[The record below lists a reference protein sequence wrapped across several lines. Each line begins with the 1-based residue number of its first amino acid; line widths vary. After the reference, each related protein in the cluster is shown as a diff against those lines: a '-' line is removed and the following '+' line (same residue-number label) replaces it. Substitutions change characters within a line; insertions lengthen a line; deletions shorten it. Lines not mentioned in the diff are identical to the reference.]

1 VNRNF
6 FGNTR
11 QLPAF
16 YSTGD
21 TDMNCLA
28 QAIGQTWRYAYAHHI
43 QRLMVTG
50 NFALLIGAD
59 PKAVH
64 LWYMEVYLDAYEWVT
79 LPNTL
84 GMSQFGDGGL
94 VGTKPY
100 ASSGAYIN
108 RMSDYCAGCRYDP
121 EQRVGSEACPFNSLY
136 WHFLDRNRD
145 KLGPNPRLKNQYRTW
160 DRFSEA
166 SKEAVRAQAGS
177 FLAGLDED
185 GATYMQQQDQGTR
198 PTTSPRPA

>member
-1 VNRNF
+1 
-6 FGNTR
+6 
-11 QLPAF
+11 
-16 YSTGD
+16 
-21 TDMNCLA
+21 MNCLT
-28 QAIGQTWRYAYAHHI
+28 QALGQTWATAYAHHI

-64 LWYMEVYLDAYEWVT
+64 IWYMEVYLDAYEWVT

-100 ASSGAYIN
+100 AASGAYIN
-108 RMSDYCAGCRYDP
+108 RMSDYCAPCRYDP
-121 EQRVGSEACPFNSLY
+121 EQRTGPDACPFNSLY

-145 KLGPNPRLKNQYRTW
+145 RLGANPRLRNQYRTW
-160 DRFSEA
+160 DRFAPA
-166 SKEAVRAQAGS
+166 SQDEVRAQAEG
-177 FLAGLDED
+177 FLAKLDQQ
-185 GATYMQQQDQGTR
+185 GAAYTR
-198 PTTSPRPA
+198 TENSS